1 VIYNI
6 SMVVI
11 FMLVGF
17 NTYQSMQATDKQDKI
32 IHLLWVIIFIMI
44 AMIGVLEG

>member
-1 VIYNI
+1 MIYNI

-11 FMLVGF
+11 FILVGI
-17 NTYQSMQATDKQDKI
+17 NTHQSFRATDKQDKI

-44 AMIGVLEG
+44 AMIGVL